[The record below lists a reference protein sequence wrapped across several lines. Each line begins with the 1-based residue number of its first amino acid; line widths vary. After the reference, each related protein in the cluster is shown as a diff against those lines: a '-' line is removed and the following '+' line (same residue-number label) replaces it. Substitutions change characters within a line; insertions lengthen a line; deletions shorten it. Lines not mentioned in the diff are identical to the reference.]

1 MGRGYQNV
9 RATGGAV
16 KPLPWRGQRGL
27 GCRSKPLLM
36 KKGLGLMED
45 GRVKPCINKKRR
57 SSPFTERT
65 SCPKTLPNF
74 NPSNT
79 LLELLTHHLLDV
91 CKHTDLQPSVPS
103 RTTVSSF
110 GCLASF
116 YLVIWQVF
124 IWLFGKFLFGYLV
137 NLHLVIW

>member
-1 MGRGYQNV
+1 MVPAYRNV

-110 GCLASF
+110 LLYQS
-116 YLVIWQVF
+116 YPSSLSRHPLPLESIYHHQV
-124 IWLFGKFLFGYLV
+124 
-137 NLHLVIW
+137 